1 MKMVGKFLNFNCKQ
15 GTEMKQND
23 IIYMAREAG
32 FEIGSVTGV
41 VYAPAACQSELERF
55 AAIVAVFAAE
65 KEREDCA
72 KLLDEMKECAEELM
86 EHPDYSGRFEY
97 ERMLALEDAAEAIRN
112 RGKETK

>member
-1 MKMVGKFLNFNCKQ
+1 MK
-15 GTEMKQND
+15 TSD
-23 IIYMAREAG
+23 IICMAREAG
-32 FEIGSVTGV
+32 FEIESVTGAI
-41 VYAPAACQSELERF
+41 YAPAACQSELERF
-55 AAIVAVFAAE
+55 AALVAAFAAE

>member
-1 MKMVGKFLNFNCKQ
+1 
-15 GTEMKQND
+15 MKQND
-23 IIYMAREAG
+23 IIRMAHEAG
-32 FEIGSVTGV
+32 GLVYGSPKNLETVIDVMFT
-41 VYAPAACQSELERF
+41 PETIERF
-55 AAIVAVFAAE
+55 ISNVAAFAAE

>member
-15 GTEMKQND
+15 GTKMKQNE
-23 IIYMAREAG
+23 ISTLAREAG
-32 FEIGSVTGV
+32 FEIDSVTGAI
-41 VYAPAACQSELERF
+41 YAPASRQSELERF
-55 AAIVAVFAAE
+55 AALVSAFTAE
-65 KEREDCA
+65 KERQACA

>member
-1 MKMVGKFLNFNCKQ
+1 
-15 GTEMKQND
+15 MKQNE
-23 IIYMAREAG
+23 IICMAREVG
-32 FEIGSVTGV
+32 FEIDSVTGAI
-41 VYAPAACQSELERF
+41 YAPAACQSELERF
-55 AAIVAVFAAE
+55 AALVAAFAAE